1 MFHAFHVFK
10 WFCKEWKLIFW
21 RRIGQFVNKMRY
33 VYAWKRKF
41 LLQSENSSHL
51 FSFFFV
57 WFNLFLLKCAYFHLS
72 LYNSSVINSCFRFGF
87 DILISIQV
95 MMKKKKIQTDNHL
108 RQMWHDFIAKCLF
121 LYLHLRALR
130 QTFSAQWRSTEGK
143 HTALGQSLL
152 KRARSQLCY

>member
-95 MMKKKKIQTDNHL
+95 MMKKRRYKLTTTSV
-108 RQMWHDFIAKCLF
+108 KCGMTSLPNVCF

-130 QTFSAQWRSTEGK
+130 QTSSAQWRSTEGK
-143 HTALGQSLL
+143 RTALGQSLL